1 MKTIVRPK
9 RYWLLAAALFAAF
22 GALLGACSNNDSGGS
37 PTDGNTSAPIQV
49 QEIIASPKSADPG
62 DTLVMSAI
70 VVSNPPNQTD
80 IPTLSWTASGGAF
93 LETDQTSVRWVAPA
107 TGVYTVTA
115 KAQNT
120 ANSASNSADVFV
132 GGATHVVSS
141 QAGAVQLRSSPGD
154 LYYLRTN
161 NNINLG
167 VEVFGVSAGI
177 SNDAVDLP
185 ASVDGANGKYTAYAP
200 DVSFEVHS
208 IDSIIP
214 GEDTQPIHL
223 YIGDFA
229 SKNYRRISLDIP
241 ANKRHPQYTDADVA
255 SDNRSVAF
263 GGMCPTP
270 TAQGADSFDV
280 FVDDV
285 VASTRQRVTRLHTNH
300 RNAFPTWS
308 TDQRWLTFVSD
319 RSGRNQ
325 WDLYGMPITGGV
337 INTAQA
343 SLVRLSNTGGVLM
356 SGTIGSAEFKKPL
369 MAWNPAAPTLAVVAS
384 DGSLYLIM
392 TTPSGA
398 TQFNVGPGHPTDLA
412 WSPDGSMLAF
422 QMPVTV
428 QDEGGNDVLASGV
441 VTVQSDG
448 SNPQTRVARAGDNLA
463 DIAWSPDG
471 AWLVYRVTRASSAWL
486 EVYDLDQSTITKPIA
501 ITASER
507 ATSST
512 LSLVAYRAV
521 MSMKP
526 VWSSAGVL
534 YYPSF
539 ATGANTVGIVS
550 VDVSGLTP

>member
-9 RYWLLAAALFAAF
+9 RYWALAAALFTAF
-22 GALLGACSNNDSGGS
+22 AALLGACSNNDSGGS
-37 PTDGNTSAPIQV
+37 PTDGNTSVPIQV
-49 QEIIASPKSADPG
+49 EEIIASPKSADPG
-62 DTLVMSAI
+62 DTLVLSAI
-70 VVSNPPNQTD
+70 VVSTPPNQSD
-80 IPTLSWTASGGAF
+80 IPTMSWTASGGAF

-115 KAQNT
+115 KAKNT
-120 ANSASNSADVFV
+120 ANSAQNSADIFV
-132 GGATHVVSS
+132 GGATQLVAS
-141 QAGAVQLRSSPGD
+141 QAGAVYVRSTPGD

-167 VEVFGVSAGI
+167 AEVFGVSAGV

-185 ASVDGANGKYTAYAP
+185 ASVDGANGKYMTLAP
-200 DVSFEVHS
+200 DLSFEVHS
-208 IDSIIP
+208 VDSIIP

-223 YIGDFA
+223 YVGDFA

-241 ANKRHPQYTDADVA
+241 SNKRHPRYTDANVA
-255 SDNRSVAF
+255 PDNRSVAF
-263 GGMCPTP
+263 GGMLPTP
-270 TAQGADSFDV
+270 TAVSTDSFDI

-285 VASTRQRVTRLHTNH
+285 VASTRQRVTRTHTNH
-300 RNAFPTWS
+300 HNAFPTWS
-308 TDQRWLTFVSD
+308 TDQSWLTFVSD

-337 INTAQA
+337 INTAQS

-356 SGTIGSAEFKKPL
+356 AGSIGTGDFKKPL
-369 MAWNPAAPTLAVVAS
+369 LAWNPVAPTMAVVAS
-384 DGSLYLIM
+384 DGFMYMIM
-392 TTPSGA
+392 TNPSGA
-398 TQFNVGPGHPTDLA
+398 TQTSVAIAHPTDLA
-412 WSPDGSMLAF
+412 WSPDGSLLAF
-422 QMPVTV
+422 QANVTV
-428 QDEGGNDVLASGV
+428 QDADGHNVVASGL
-441 VTVQSDG
+441 VTVLSDG
-448 SNPQTRVARAGDNLA
+448 SNPQTRVARIGDAIA

-471 AWLVYRVTRASSAWL
+471 AWLVYRVTRASQSWL

-507 ATSST
+507 AGSST
-512 LSLVAYRAV
+512 LSLVAYRV
-521 MSMKP
+521 LMSMRP
-526 VWSSAGVL
+526 VWSNAGVL